1 MKEYM
6 IIKRFKPESL
16 LYGMYCT
23 EITTVKFDVGFETD
37 DYIITYVKELAPKED
52 K

>member
-6 IIKRFKPESL
+6 VIKRFKPNSM
-16 LYGMYCT
+16 LYGMYYN
-23 EITTVKFDVGFETD
+23 EITTVKFEVGFETD
-37 DYIITYVKELAPKED
+37 DYIITYVKELTPKED

>member
-6 IIKRFKPESL
+6 IIKRFKPGSL
-16 LYGMYCT
+16 LYGIYST

-37 DYIITYVKELAPKED
+37 DYVITYVEEHTPKED